1 MKTIIEPFKIKSVE
15 PIKMNSI
22 DDRKKII
29 INNNYNLFQVRS
41 NDVIIDLL
49 TDSGTGAMSSKQW
62 AGIMNGD
69 ESYAGSNSYLYFK
82 DVIQDI
88 FGFKYILPTHQGRA
102 SERILFSTLC
112 KEGDIVPNNT
122 HFDTTKANILFQG
135 SKPVDL
141 IDEEYKNTQSIF
153 PFKGNM
159 SVKKLEKL
167 LSTTDLTKIPLIMLT
182 ITNNSGGGQPVS
194 MQNISQVSKVA
205 KKYKIPLYIDA
216 CRFAEN
222 AYFIKQRE
230 DKYKNWTIKKIVQKI
245 FSYADG
251 CTMSAKKDA
260 IVNIGGFLCTNNDEV
275 AEKNK
280 NLLILTEG
288 FPTYGGLAG
297 RDLEAI
303 AIGLN
308 EAMDIDYLNYR
319 VKSIEYL
326 GNKLLK
332 NNIPILQPTG
342 GHAIYIDA
350 SLFLKH
356 INKNR
361 FPGQALAC
369 ELYIAGGI
377 RCSEIGSL
385 MFGGIDENGKE
396 YFADNELVRLA
407 MPRRTYTQSHIDYVI
422 EVIIDVYKRRKNIRG
437 LKIIEQ
443 SKYLRHFTAKLK
455 KV

>member
-15 PIKMNSI
+15 PIKINSV
-22 DDRKKII
+22 DDRKKIL

-167 LSTTDLTKIPLIMLT
+167 LSTSDLTKIPLIMLT

-194 MQNISQVSKVA
+194 MENISQVSKVA

-230 DKYKNWTIKKIVQKI
+230 KKYKNWTIKKIVQKI

-326 GNKLLK
+326 GNKLLD

-369 ELYIAGGI
+369 ELFIAGGI

-396 YFADNELVRLA
+396 YFSDNELVRLA

>member
-22 DDRKKII
+22 EYRKKIL
-29 INNNYNLFQVRS
+29 INNNYNLFQLRS

-122 HFDTTKANILFQG
+122 HFDTTKANVLFQG

-167 LSTTDLTKIPLIMLT
+167 LSTSDLTKIPLIMLT

-194 MQNISQVSKVA
+194 MENISQVSKVA

-326 GNKLLK
+326 GNKLLD

-350 SLFLKH
+350 SLFLRH

-369 ELYIAGGI
+369 EFYIAGGI

-396 YFADNELVRLA
+396 YFSDNELVRLA

-422 EVIIDVYKRRKNIRG
+422 EVIIDVYKRRKDIRG